1 MTGVPDDRAAST
13 ASGSHVLTVGDA
25 RKTFPD
31 GPTVL
36 EGVSL
41 AIEPGSFCVLLGA
54 SGSGKTT
61 LLRSI
66 IGLVPLDAGAIH
78 VNGTRLAPKTL
89 RRVRRQIG
97 MVHQDFGLSARLTAA
112 QNVMAGTAP
121 DLPMWRLLFQAYPKP
136 VQEKACALL
145 ARVGLEAGHVNRP
158 VSGLSGG
165 QKQRVGI
172 ARALINDPKLILA
185 DEPVASL
192 DPQTAQ
198 DVMGLLRQTAKEQG
212 AAVLCSL
219 HQINLSRAFAD
230 RIIGLREGRIVFDGL
245 PGQLS
250 QDMLARIFG
259 TGRETFAPAMAVA

>member
-1 MTGVPDDRAAST
+1 MTSTSPHSPAPDA
-13 ASGSHVLTVGDA
+13 VLTVDGA
-25 RKTFPD
+25 CKAYPG

-36 EGVSL
+36 DGVSL
-41 AIEPGSFCVLLGA
+41 RIEPGSFCVLLGA

-61 LLRSI
+61 LLRSV
-66 IGLVPLDAGAIH
+66 IGLVPLDAGAIDVH
-78 VNGTRLAPKTL
+78 GTQLAPKTL
-89 RRVRRQIG
+89 RRLRREIG

-121 DLPMWRLLFQAYPKP
+121 GLPVWRLLFQAYPKG
-136 VQEKACALL
+136 VQDKACALL
-145 ARVGLEAGHVNRP
+145 SRVGLEAGHVNRP

-198 DVMGLLRQTAKEQG
+198 DVMGLLRRTAKEQG
-212 AAVLCSL
+212 VAVLCSL
-219 HQINLSRAFAD
+219 HQMELSRAFAD
-230 RIIGLREGRIVFDGL
+230 RIIGLREGKIVFDGP
-245 PGQLS
+245 PGQLGP
-250 QDMLARIFG
+250 DILAGIFG
-259 TGRETFAPAMAVA
+259 TGRETFTPSMAVA

>member
-1 MTGVPDDRAAST
+1 MLERVALRETRTDTAGAVLRVNAAHK
-13 ASGSHVLTVGDA
+13 AY
-25 RKTFPD
+25 RN

-36 EGVSL
+36 EDVSL
-41 AIEPGSFCVLLGA
+41 EIEAGSFCVLLGA

-61 LLRSI
+61 LLRSV
-66 IGLVPLDAGAIH
+66 IGLVTLDRGDVEIGG
-78 VNGTRLAPKTL
+78 VELTPKTL
-89 RRVRRQIG
+89 RQLRREVG
-97 MVHQDFGLSARLTAA
+97 MIHQDFGLSARLSAA

-121 DLPMWRLLFQAYPKP
+121 DLPVWRLLFQAYPKP

-145 ARVGLEAGHVNRP
+145 SRVGLQEGHANRP

-172 ARALINDPKLILA
+172 ARALVNDPKLLLA

-198 DVMGLLRQTAKEQG
+198 DVMSLLRSAAKEQG

-219 HQINLSRAFAD
+219 HQINLSRAYAD
-230 RIIGLREGRIVFDGL
+230 RIIGLRDGRIVFDG
-245 PGQLS
+245 PPASLS
-250 QDMLARIFG
+250 QARLASIFE
-259 TGRETFAPAMAVA
+259 TEHETFAPSRVVA

>member
-1 MTGVPDDRAAST
+1 VTGVLSKPQSATS
-13 ASGSHVLTVGDA
+13 VLTIDGA
-25 RKTFPD
+25 CKTYSG
-31 GPTVL
+31 GPSILDNVTL
-36 EGVSL
+36 RT
-41 AIEPGSFCVLLGA
+41 EPGSFCVLLGA

-66 IGLVPLDAGAIH
+66 IGLAPLDAGTVCVA
-78 VNGTRLAPKTL
+78 GRQLTPKSQRQL
-89 RRVRRQIG
+89 RREIG
-97 MVHQDFGLSARLTAA
+97 MVHQDFGLSSRLTAA
-112 QNVMAGTAP
+112 QNVMAGAAP
-121 DLPMWRLLFQAYPKP
+121 GLPVWRLLAQIYPKT
-136 VQEKACALL
+136 VQDRACALL
-145 ARVGLEAGHVNRP
+145 SRVGLKPEHVNRA

-198 DVMGLLRQTAKEQG
+198 DVMRLLRSTAMDQG

-219 HQINLSRAFAD
+219 HQINLSRTFAD
-230 RIIGLREGRIVFDGL
+230 RIIGLRGGQVVFDGP

-250 QDMLARIFG
+250 QDVLAQIFG
-259 TGRETFAPAMAVA
+259 TSEETFAPAKAVA